1 MGGVVVC
8 FALFLAAMAVCLVM
22 GWSFLWALLLGLA
35 LFTLHGRKQ
44 GHSLQTMWGMA
55 WSEGRK
61 VLIVLRIFVF
71 IGAITALWR
80 SGGTIVFFI
89 YYGVQAISP
98 KLFVLV
104 AFLLTALIAYALGTS
119 FGVIGGDRADG
130 SGPLR
135 RRQRGGGGRR
145 DPVRRV
151 FRRPVLSRVLL
162 CRAGGGGDGDEA
174 L

>member
-1 MGGVVVC
+1 MGGVVAC

-71 IGAITALWR
+71 I
-80 SGGTIVFFI
+80 
-89 YYGVQAISP
+89 
-98 KLFVLV
+98 
-104 AFLLTALIAYALGTS
+104 
-119 FGVIGGDRADG
+119 
-130 SGPLR
+130 
-135 RRQRGGGGRR
+135 
-145 DPVRRV
+145 
-151 FRRPVLSRVLL
+151 
-162 CRAGGGGDGDEA
+162 
-174 L
+174 

>member
-71 IGAITALWR
+71 IGAITTLWR
-80 SGGTIVFFI
+80 SGGTIVF
-89 YYGVQAISP
+89 SST
-98 KLFVLV
+98 
-104 AFLLTALIAYALGTS
+104 TAYKPSLPS
-119 FGVIGGDRADG
+119 CSCWWPF
-130 SGPLR
+130 
-135 RRQRGGGGRR
+135 
-145 DPVRRV
+145 
-151 FRRPVLSRVLL
+151 
-162 CRAGGGGDGDEA
+162 C
-174 L
+174 